1 MPQRC
6 STRSSGRWE
15 KALNEALKGDVMSNA
30 TGRERHNGGWR
41 HRKGN
46 TTKGKYRRTTRFGC
60 GLVGMDLGHR
70 GVCRVLS
77 ISISVNTGRR
87 LCAGPTDQT
96 KSVVGSRVL
105 VGARC
110 AEVLDVVI
118 CAVCVVCV
126 SVCAALKRC
135 DALQKRI
142 CPRGAVQIRM
152 LLVLHW
158 KSS

>member
-1 MPQRC
+1 MGPTAKPERGNAATLLN
-6 STRSSGRWE
+6 TRFRGLE
-15 KALNEALKGDVMSNA
+15 KGLEALKVDVMSNG
-30 TGRERHNGGWR
+30 TGRERQNGGWR

-46 TTKGKYRRTTRFGC
+46 RNMTKGKYRRTTRFGC

-77 ISISVNTGRR
+77 ISISVNTGRT

-142 CPRGAVQIRM
+142 CPRGAV
-152 LLVLHW
+152 
-158 KSS
+158 